1 MVFANSSI
9 LPSRFWVSSCKFL
22 GSVSKFWRMMS
33 SADIEI
39 DPVKR
44 VLPSWTTLV
53 MFVDWLSF
61 ISIRFIFCFTDK
73 KSIVED

>member
-1 MVFANSSI
+1 
-9 LPSRFWVSSCKFL
+9 
-22 GSVSKFWRMMS
+22 MS

-53 MFVDWLSF
+53 MFVDCLSF